1 MAIYADFIL
10 AINNRSKDM
19 LNPGGQN
26 VYSKEVEDV
35 VMLHP
40 AVMEAAVIGVDHPE
54 WGESVKAV
62 VSLKPSMSATPE
74 EIIEFCRDKLA
85 RFKCPRYVQI
95 IDAIPHNPAGKIV
108 KPEIRKLYGKP
119 ESQGLS

>member
-1 MAIYADFIL
+1 VAIYADFIL

-54 WGESVKAV
+54 WGDVNAT
-62 VSLKPSMSATPE
+62 LKLGQMP
-74 EIIEFCRDKLA
+74 
-85 RFKCPRYVQI
+85 
-95 IDAIPHNPAGKIV
+95 GK
-108 KPEIRKLYGKP
+108 K
-119 ESQGLS
+119 